1 MIVSNLSEEMS
12 VKKLNDKISGKE
24 SWEID
29 SGVYDLNGDLI
40 F

>member
-1 MIVSNLSEEMS
+1 MIVNNIIDEMS

-29 SGVYDLNGDLI
+29 SGVYDLNGDFIL
-40 F
+40 